1 MRGPEARE
9 QLCFSV
15 IPSFGRRGGWDGTP
29 IPRINSADMVTS
41 NQSPSADMMKAMLRC
56 AMEDGTAVQVAAVGL
71 GPRHR
76 VCRHGHDQEEA
87 VAAPQLLTQW
97 LPRGLPIRGTAVGG
111 WVDRPTL
118 VDSMVAE

>member
-15 IPSFGRRGGWDGTP
+15 NPSFGRRGGWDGSP

-41 NQSPSADMMKAMLRC
+41 DQSPSADMMKAMLRC
-56 AMEDGTAVQVAAVGL
+56 AMEDGTAVQVAAVSL

-76 VCRHGHDQEEA
+76 VCRYGSAGGATKTKPWQHPSFLHNGCTGDSQSE
-87 VAAPQLLTQW
+87 VSMQW
-97 LPRGLPIRGTAVGG
+97 LQSEG
-111 WVDRPTL
+111 
-118 VDSMVAE
+118 